1 MNEKNYKKRLDFQ
14 EKLLSKKTEEIESL
28 KLENE
33 RLKLIIEEKE
43 EVINSVSFLK
53 DELTKNVDEI
63 KAYKKQYES
72 LVKELKD
79 MKKIMNQEVFKGR
92 WKLIRFLIK

>member
-53 DELTKNVDEI
+53 DELTKNVGEI